1 MAREKLCVGIDI
13 GASAVKLCQLRR
25 GKKEVML
32 EQFGHVSLSPGT
44 VVDGAVM
51 NPGRIVEV
59 IQELRATHKI
69 RNKHAAISVSGHSVI
84 IKKITV
90 PQMSNEELEQN
101 IQWEAEQFIPFDIA
115 DVNID
120 FQIVN
125 GSSAQQGH
133 MDVVL
138 VAAKKDFINEYTS
151 IIAEAGFE
159 PMVCDVDA
167 FAIENMFLESYEA
180 EMGETIALVNV
191 GATKSNI
198 NILSGNVSSFTRDLS
213 VGGNSFTE
221 EIQKQLSVT
230 QEEAEALKLGGNKH
244 SDVDSVVP
252 QEVQRA
258 IQTMADNVASELQ
271 RSFDFFSATS
281 ADPTPTHVYLTG
293 GSSRLR
299 ALEKSIK
306 SKIGVPV
313 TQLDPFRR
321 INTDGHDPNYI
332 ANQSPC
338 AGVAVGLALRY
349 PGDC

>member
-1 MAREKLCVGIDI
+1 MAREKFCVGIDI
-13 GASAVKLCQLRR
+13 GASAVKLCQLKR
-25 GKKEVML
+25 GKKGLML
-32 EQFGHVSLSPGT
+32 DQYGHAPLTSGT

-51 NPGRIVEV
+51 NPGRIVEA

-69 RNKHAAISVSGHSVI
+69 RNKQAAISVSGHSVI

-90 PQMSNEELEQN
+90 PQMTTEELEQN

-120 FQIVN
+120 FQVVN
-125 GSSAQQGH
+125 GNSSQQGH

-159 PMVCDVDA
+159 PMVCDVDS
-167 FAIENMFLESYEA
+167 FAIENMFLESYDSEL
-180 EMGETIALVNV
+180 GDTIALVNV
-191 GATKSNI
+191 GATKTNI
-198 NILSGNVSSFTRDLS
+198 NILTSGISSFTRDLT
-213 VGGNSFTE
+213 VGGNGFTQ
-221 EIQKQLSVT
+221 EIQKQLNVT
-230 QEEAEALKLGGNKH
+230 QEEAEALKLGGNKQN
-244 SDVDSVVP
+244 DVDSVVP

-258 IQTMADNVASELQ
+258 IQTVADNVAAELQ

-281 ADPTPTHVYLTG
+281 ADPTPNHIYITG

-299 ALEKSIK
+299 TLEQSLKAR
-306 SKIGVPV
+306 IGVSV
-313 TQLDPFRR
+313 TTLNPFRR
-321 INTDGHDPNYI
+321 INTEGHDPSYI
-332 ANQSPC
+332 ASQSPS
-338 AGVAVGLALRY
+338 AGVAVGLALRF